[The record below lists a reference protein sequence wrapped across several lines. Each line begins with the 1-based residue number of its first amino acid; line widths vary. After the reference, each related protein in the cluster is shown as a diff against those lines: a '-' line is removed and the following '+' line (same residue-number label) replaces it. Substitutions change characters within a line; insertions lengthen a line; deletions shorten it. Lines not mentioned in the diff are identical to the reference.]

1 MLKVGITGGI
11 GSGKSTVCQI
21 FTQLGIP
28 VYDADQRAKAL
39 MTTDQSL
46 VLAIK
51 ALLGEEAYGPDKQ
64 LNRQRVTQIVFNAP
78 EKLAQLNALV
88 HPAVARDSQQW
99 HEQQQS
105 VPYTLK
111 EAALL
116 FEAGSYQSLDKI
128 ICVVA
133 PEALRIDRVMARDQS
148 NREAV
153 EARIAQQWPQARKA
167 RLSDYLVYNDGSR
180 SLLQQVLF
188 IHQQLKQQAQS

>member
-11 GSGKSTVCQI
+11 GSGKTTVAQI
-21 FTQLGIP
+21 FAQLGIP
-28 VYDADQRAKAL
+28 VYNADQRAKAL

-46 VLAIK
+46 VRAIQ
-51 ALLGEEAYGPDKQ
+51 ALLGKVAYGPDGQ
-64 LNRQRVTQIVFNAP
+64 LNRQLVAQIVFNAP
-78 EKLAQLNALV
+78 EKLARLNALV

-99 HEQQQS
+99 HEQQQN

-116 FEAGSYQSLDKI
+116 FEAGSYQNLDKI

-133 PEALRIDRVMARDQS
+133 PQELRIARVMARDQS

-153 EARIAQQWPQARKA
+153 EARIDQQWPQAQKA
-167 RLSDYLVYNDGSR
+167 RLSDYLIYNDGSR
-180 SLLQQVLF
+180 SLLQQIVH
-188 IHQQLKQQAQS
+188 IHQKLKSQAQS